1 MRDHVTPGPAPAGAR
16 AASGQTGRRPV
27 RPRLVLVPAVLAT
40 ALLFFCAAAPSAA
53 QARSVLRGLF
63 DNCFVGAAP
72 QDQQRVLTDMAVKL
86 HVQVVRIDLHWEQLE
101 PTAPGEYDTAYQS
114 MIVNAVDAAK
124 AAGLKVMID
133 IWGVPRW
140 ASDQSYWDA
149 PPGGY
154 SPGYQQFYPIAADKL
169 IDWQNTARYVATLF
183 KGKVAYWECWNEPNL
198 WIGIYPQT
206 KPGDMKFSARVYFRY
221 LQHFVRGVRAGDPAA
236 KVLGG
241 VTAPFGRNNTA
252 NLSPQ
257 RFARNLKSLG
267 AEKWWDGYSHHPYLP
282 ATRPMRGPLAAPR
295 LPYNNVTL
303 SNIETLLKLF
313 PKSAFYLTEYGYPTK
328 RSPSWGYGSVSEK
341 LQARYLTVAYK
352 EAAAHRQI
360 KMLTWFLWKDIV
372 TDDPDSTSNAYF
384 GLRRPDGTRKPAW
397 YAYGRLR

>member
-1 MRDHVTPGPAPAGAR
+1 MTSGRTSRRSAR
-16 AASGQTGRRPV
+16 LCSVIALAA
-27 RPRLVLVPAVLAT
+27 LAA
-40 ALLFFCAAAPSAA
+40 ALLAFSAAAPSPA
-53 QARSVLRGLF
+53 QARSVMRGVF

-72 QDQQRVLTDMAVKL
+72 HDQQRILTDMAVRL
-86 HVQVVRIDLHWEQLE
+86 HVQVVRIDLHWDQLE
-101 PTAPGEYDTAYQS
+101 PTAPGEYDTTYQS
-114 MIVNAVDAAK
+114 MIVNAVDAAN

-140 ASDQSYWDA
+140 ASDQSYWGA

-154 SPGYQQFYPIAADKL
+154 SPGYQQFYPIAADRL
-169 IDWQNTARYVATLF
+169 IDWQDTAQHVATLF
-183 KGKVAYWECWNEPNL
+183 RGKVAYWECWNEPNL

-206 KPGDMKFSARVYFRY
+206 LPGDMKFSARVYFRY
-221 LQHFVRGVRAGDPAA
+221 LQHFLRGVRAGDPAV

-241 VTAPFGRNNTA
+241 VTAPFGRNTKA

-257 RFARNLKSLG
+257 RFARNLKALG
-267 AEKWWDGYSHHPYLP
+267 ADKWWDGYSHHPYLP
-282 ATRPMRGPLAAPR
+282 ATKPMGDPLAAPR
-295 LPYNNVTL
+295 LPHNNVTL

-313 PKSAFYLTEYGYPTK
+313 PTSAFYLTEYGYPTK

-341 LQARYLTVAYK
+341 VQARYLTMAYR

-372 TDDPDSTSNAYF
+372 ADDPESTSNAFF

-397 YAYGRLR
+397 YAYSRLR